1 MSSSRRA
8 YTASMTSDRL
18 PCPSPVCIYD
28 TFPVASSRWQEPVSE
43 WVSSSRRASKR
54 SYHFAWIISGPK
66 KFPVTRT
73 TSIQV
78 LDLPAGQVGT
88 PDVFQS
94 LIYEETIVRLK
105 ASKCFREVL
114 RAGEATQDNR
124 NVLVLQLS
132 IVAFQEGKPCIH
144 ELMGVAGK
152 ARATVE
158 AVLRNKANEVLRD
171 SIVNGTCR

>member
-1 MSSSRRA
+1 M
-8 YTASMTSDRL
+8 
-18 PCPSPVCIYD
+18 
-28 TFPVASSRWQEPVSE
+28 SE

-54 SYHFAWIISGPK
+54 SYHFAWIITGPK

-132 IVAFQEGKPCIH
+132 IVAFQEGKPRIR

-152 ARATVE
+152 ARATAE

-171 SIVNGTCR
+171 SIVNGVATGHADPSTHVDSWQFAKQNHFSRNPNETAARHRARVGR